1 MNCFNH
7 RAVPAVGLC
16 KSCGKALCGDCLTE
30 LTNGLACK
38 GKCESRVNMLNRM
51 VDSSAKRLD
60 ASAKRLDASAKIL
73 SAARQQMRSVGLFCL
88 LMGIGFDVF
97 AVWAYFET
105 AGFVPYFIGL
115 AGAFMSVLGLALLR
129 GKERF
134 PQPADAEGEKS

>member
-30 LTNGLACK
+30 LPNGLACK
-38 GKCESRVNMLNRM
+38 GKCESRVTMINRM
-51 VDSSAKRLD
+51 VDS
-60 ASAKRLDASAKIL
+60 SAKRLDASAKIL

-105 AGFVPYFIGL
+105 AGFLPYFIGL

-129 GKERF
+129 RKERF